1 MRASVINPHFSGSTS
16 KRGDLSTVKGIRAGD
31 PLAKAAELA
40 QAIVLRYESPGRPK
54 RPRILVCRKIV
65 EKS

>member
-1 MRASVINPHFSGSTS
+1 VNSQFLSSTS
-16 KRGDLSTVKGIRAGD
+16 EREDLSSVMGIAAGD

-40 QAIVLRYESPGRPK
+40 QAIVLRYESSGRPK
-54 RPRILVCRKIV
+54 RPRVLVCRKIV